1 MFVGPGSAAE
11 PLEVLRSVAQ
21 LSPAPDLAKLKSG
34 QILCSRG
41 ALGSFAR
48 GISLQSCY
56 FLSAPMQVVGDSLL
70 HWNPPQHKD
79 LDVRLYQEYSLPGD
93 ADTFRRMQLE
103 NALKEDQWL
112 LRQSETAGRTGHAT
126 ELHLTKS
133 ELSILMG
140 KQGAMNAAWQEI
152 LRNRSEALARGG
164 LAAVAPYENG
174 ISPNSEFAGLLSLVP
189 KAARHFQ
196 PLIGGRPL
204 NASGKPATETVAYW
218 ETTKLQD
225 HTTLQLGVFV
235 AEKSPNSWQ
244 LVDCVYYP
252 SDTYYM
258 ALDFFQ
264 LWPVDGGTLVWQVGL
279 ASAPF
284 RSYLGGIDRYFAG
297 KMMTNETLAT
307 IRAFRSD
314 VEKVR

>member
-1 MFVGPGSAAE
+1 
-11 PLEVLRSVAQ
+11 
-21 LSPAPDLAKLKSG
+21 
-34 QILCSRG
+34 
-41 ALGSFAR
+41 
-48 GISLQSCY
+48 
-56 FLSAPMQVVGDSLL
+56 MQRVGDSLL

-79 LDVRLYQEYSLPGD
+79 LDIRLYQEYSLPGT
-93 ADTFRRMQLE
+93 AETFRKAQLE
-103 NALKEDQWL
+103 AGLKEDQWL
-112 LRQSETAGRTGHAT
+112 LRQSEIVARTGRAG

-133 ELSILMG
+133 EVNLLM
-140 KQGAMNAAWQEI
+140 ARPNALTTAWQEV
-152 LRNRSEALARGG
+152 LRNRSDALGHGG
-164 LAAVAPYENG
+164 LVTVAPYQSG
-174 ISPNSEFAGLLSLVP
+174 ISPASEFAGLLSLVP
-189 KAARHFQ
+189 KAARYFQ
-196 PLIGGRPL
+196 PVIGTHPLTASGRP
-204 NASGKPATETVAYW
+204 ASETVAYW

-284 RSYLGGIDRYFAG
+284 RTYLAGVDRYFAG
-297 KMMTNETLAT
+297 KIMTSETLAT
-307 IRAFRSD
+307 IRAFRFD
-314 VEKVR
+314 VEKSR